1 MLDISP
7 LQILLVLG
15 IALLVFGPR
24 RLPELGRNLGRGIRD
39 FRQSVSGDD
48 PADAPAAAVR
58 EAASEPDL
66 AAVVRDA
73 EAETEAAPAPV
84 VRSG

>member
-1 MLDISP
+1 MFDISP
-7 LQILLVLG
+7 LQIMLVLG

-48 PADAPAAAVR
+48 PAEAPVAAAR
-58 EAASEPDL
+58 EAAPEPDL
-66 AAVVRDA
+66 AAVVREA
-73 EAETEAAPAPV
+73 EAEAAPAPV

>member
-1 MLDISP
+1 MFDISP

-48 PADAPAAAVR
+48 PADASPVAAR
-58 EAASEPDL
+58 EAAPEPDL
-66 AAVVRDA
+66 AAVVRD
-73 EAETEAAPAPV
+73 AETEAAPAPV